1 MFKKTKISTGVF
13 VAFGGVLMAGSLPA
27 MAQTAERIEITGSRI
42 LSLGTASPSPLQIL
56 TAEDIAR
63 SGATNIQDL
72 ILKNPAIGT
81 PGISRTNSNF
91 STSSAGVATVDLRNL
106 GSDRTLVLVNGRRFV
121 AGVPGSATVDLNTI
135 PTDFIERVE
144 ILTGGSS
151 ATYGS
156 DAVAGVVNII
166 LKRNF
171 EGLMFDVSVGQS
183 NYGDDKRRKASIT
196 FGTNAANG
204 KGNVMAHFAY
214 STQGVVFGK
223 DRPGGALDSISTGGA
238 LTGDPAE
245 FFQVTQPFFSSFA
258 PQGRFLVGTGAAG
271 SQTFNRAGQQIPF
284 STNGPA
290 GDGVGATGFNRQE
303 FRTLA
308 IPTERFL
315 FAGKGDYNYA
325 TDHSAF
331 MEGTYA
337 ATKTKTQLEPFPL
350 DSNNIYP
357 VLGASRGRAPA
368 EGLVNGVIV
377 RNPVVPDG
385 IYNLLA
391 DRDGDGL
398 RDYGFTR
405 RLSEVGNRGNV
416 ADRGTFR
423 VVAGLK
429 GSLLKTWDYEVYA
442 SYGSTTESQV
452 SSGQV
457 NVLNFR
463 NALDAVADVND
474 VNGNGN
480 RTEGICR
487 DANARAQ
494 GCVPLNLFGF
504 NSASAAAI
512 NYVSAPGLL
521 ATFTSQKS
529 LVASVSGEAFSLPAG
544 AVGVAAGVEYRE
556 EFSRSEFDP
565 LQQAGL
571 NAGNAIP
578 RTEGKFDV
586 KEVFFETRIPLLKDA
601 PFAKMVS
608 ATVAARSGDYS
619 TVGKVNSYNGG
630 LEWAP
635 VTGFKLRAMQ
645 AVSTRAPNVGELFE
659 PASQTFPT
667 GLVDPCRGVTATSTT
682 AASTRCRANAGIAAN
697 IVTNGAVAFTQA
709 DTQGISGF
717 NIGNKNLRQE
727 KGTSTT
733 FGLVVTPTMEA
744 LKNTSFTIDYFKIK
758 IDDPIAAP
766 GRQFI
771 LDQCYTGDASFCQ
784 FITRRGQAAGVN
796 NAGSIQFLNAVQQNN
811 FATATEGVD
820 LTAAWTGAVG
830 PGRLGAKLSWTH
842 LLKDKSYSQ
851 TLAVSDRDV
860 SDGEIGEARDK
871 ASLNLN
877 YSIGPFSVSALTTFI
892 GKSYLDDSFLSGY
905 DAAPRSYGVGAKTYT
920 DLQMS
925 YTMGKARFYLGID
938 NALDTKAPFIPSG
951 LPNNVTG
958 STTASD
964 VYDAIGRRYYVG
976 VRFEL

>member
-1 MFKKTKISTGVF
+1 MFKKTKVFAGVVIALGGS
-13 VAFGGVLMAGSLPA
+13 VALSAH
-27 MAQTAERIEITGSRI
+27 AQTDRVEITGSRF
-42 LSLGTASPSPLQIL
+42 LSLGAASPSPLQVL
-56 TAEDIAR
+56 TADDIAK
-63 SGATNIQDL
+63 SGVTNIQEL
-72 ILKNPAIGT
+72 LLKNPVLGT

-91 STSSAGVATVDLRNL
+91 STASAGVATVDLRNL
-106 GSDRTLVLVNGRRFV
+106 GADRTLLLVNGRRFV
-121 AGVPGSATVDLNTI
+121 AGIPGSATVDLNTI

-171 EGLMFDVSVGQS
+171 EGLTVDASVGRS
-183 NYGDDKRRKASIT
+183 SFGDDVKRKASVT
-196 FGTNAANG
+196 FGANSANG
-204 KGNVMAHFAY
+204 KANLMGHFAY
-214 STQGVVFGK
+214 SSQGIVKGK
-223 DRPGGALDSISTGGA
+223 DRPGGAIDSISTGA
-238 LTGDPAE
+238 AITGDPE
-245 FFQVTQPFFSSFA
+245 QFFVVTEPFLSSFA
-258 PQGRFLVGTGAAG
+258 PQGRFLVGTTATG
-271 SQTFNRAGQQIPF
+271 SQTFDRAGNQIPF

-290 GDGVGATGFNRQE
+290 GDGVGASGFNRQE

-308 IPTERFL
+308 VPTERFL
-315 FAGKGDYNYA
+315 FAGKADYA
-325 TDHSAF
+325 FAADHNAF
-331 MEGTYA
+331 LEGTYA
-337 ATKTKTQLEPFPL
+337 STKTKTQLEPYPL

-368 EGLVNGVIV
+368 EGLVNGVVV
-377 RNPVVPDG
+377 RNPLVPNG

-405 RLSEVGNRGNV
+405 RLTEVGNRGNV

-423 VVAGLK
+423 VVSGVK
-429 GSLLKTWDYEVYA
+429 GSLAKTWDYEAYL

-480 RTEGICR
+480 RVEAICR

-494 GCVPLNLFGF
+494 GCVPINIFGF

-512 NYVSAPGLL
+512 NYVAAPGLL
-521 ATFTSQKS
+521 ATFTSQKIAA
-529 LVASVSGEAFSLPAG
+529 ASVSGEAFSLPAG
-544 AVGVAAGVEYRE
+544 PLSVAAGAEYRE

-586 KEVFFETRIPLLKDA
+586 KEFFLEARIPLLKDA
-601 PFAKMVS
+601 PLAKMLS
-608 ATVAARSGDYS
+608 ATVAARSGKYS
-619 TVGKVNSYNGG
+619 TVGNVNSYNGG
-630 LEWAP
+630 LEWVP
-635 VTGFKLRAMQ
+635 MSSVKVRATQ
-645 AVSTRAPNVGELFE
+645 AVSTRAPNVGELYS

-667 GLVDPCRGVTATSTT
+667 GLTDPCLNVTAISST
-682 AASTRCRANAGIAAN
+682 AASARCRADAGIAAN
-697 IVTNGAVAFTQA
+697 IAANGRVTLTQS

-717 NIGNKNLRQE
+717 NIGNTSLRQE

-733 FGLVVTPTMEA
+733 FGLVITPSMAA
-744 LKNTSFTIDYFKIK
+744 LKNTAFTIDYFKIK

-796 NAGSIQFLNAVQQNN
+796 NAGSIQFINAVQRNN
-811 FATATEGVD
+811 YATATEGVD
-820 LTAAWTGAVG
+820 LTASWAGAAG
-830 PGRLGAKLSWTH
+830 PGRLGAKVSWTH

-851 TLAVSDRDV
+851 TLAASDKDV
-860 SDGEIGEARDK
+860 FDGEIGAARDK
-871 ASLNLN
+871 ASLNLT
-877 YSIGPFSVSALTTFI
+877 YSMGPFGISTLTTYI

-905 DAAPRSYGVGAKTYT
+905 DAAPRSYGVGAKVYT
-920 DLQMS
+920 DLQVS

-976 VRFEL
+976 VRMDL